1 MGYLGLRAAGRWA
14 ALTAVATALTLA
26 VVERQMQE
34 ESQAPGEGGGSL
46 KSHEEVERQYLPPYL
61 LQILEEQWIASLA
74 PWVSL
79 QIKWLKP
86 LPGSVY

>member
-1 MGYLGLRAAGRWA
+1 
-14 ALTAVATALTLA
+14 
-26 VVERQMQE
+26 MQE

-61 LQILEEQWIASLA
+61 LQILEEQWVASLA

-79 QIKWLKP
+79 QINWLKP
-86 LPGSVY
+86 LPGGLLMTNHLQGSRFWAISSQESMYGN